1 MSSISSEKDICTI
14 KMGLNADWK
23 VKGGLKTK
31 EMKELPSFLAL
42 HSSSGISSG
51 SLEISSLA
59 DASIASAWAA
69 SHALLW
75 KEKRKHEW

>member
-1 MSSISSEKDICTI
+1 
-14 KMGLNADWK
+14 MGLNTDWK

-31 EMKELPSFLAL
+31 EMKELPSFLAP
-42 HSSSGISSG
+42 HSSSRISSG

-69 SHALLW
+69 SCGLLW
-75 KEKRKHEW
+75 KKRENMSGDH